1 MSDTDRLAFI
11 RKVLNTAPAGQF
23 SDLLEDIQKIS
34 KMDGDL
40 LKTVE
45 QEYRIQV
52 CISPQAEES
61 NHPLAA
67 PLRQALEAYQNGYD
81 SSKGVTARK
90 AILPGEDATNQV
102 LIRTYTERVD
112 EEKCRT
118 GSLTAEWTVQS
129 SEAADT
135 QLSGQVN
142 LCVFSYEDG
151 NIQMRST
158 KDFPRTPIEDD
169 DVADAIVNQ
178 ISAWEADVL
187 GTLKESYNKV
197 SADLRAIRGILP
209 IHKTRLDWSLVTQ
222 RTVRNLQETINK

>member
-1 MSDTDRLAFI
+1 MSDSDRLAFI
-11 RKVLNTAPAGQF
+11 RKVLCTAPAGQF
-23 SDLLEDIQKIS
+23 SDLLGNIQKLS
-34 KMDGDL
+34 KLDGDL
-40 LKTVE
+40 LQKVD
-45 QEYRIQV
+45 QEYQMEV
-52 CISPQAEES
+52 CTSQAEES

-67 PLRQALEAYQNGYD
+67 PLKQALEAYQNGYD
-81 SSKGVTARK
+81 SSKGVTARR
-90 AILPGEDATNQV
+90 AILPGDDATNQ
-102 LIRTYTERVD
+102 LIIRTYTERVD

-129 SEAADT
+129 SEVADT

-142 LCVFSYEDG
+142 LCIFSYEDG

-158 KDFPRTPIEDD
+158 KDFPMTPIEGD
-169 DVADAIVNQ
+169 DVAHAIVNQ

-197 SADLRAIRGILP
+197 SADLKAIRGILP